1 MSTLRGA
8 LHNAVK
14 YSPQGDTV
22 EIAVTCCEN
31 FLRVEIHDNGLG
43 IPAQYRESVF
53 EKFSQVDATDSRNA
67 SGTGLGLSICK
78 AIVEKHG
85 GDIGIDEGTR
95 NGTTLYFTL
104 PELSLTKDAWE
115 ANSQ

>member
-1 MSTLRGA
+1 MQVMANLLS
-8 LHNAVK
+8 NAVK

-22 EIAVTCCEN
+22 EIAVRCCER
-31 FLRVEIHDNGLG
+31 FLRVEIHDNGPG

-78 AIVEKHG
+78 AIVAKHG
-85 GDIGIDEGTR
+85 GDIGVDEGTR
-95 NGTTLYFTL
+95 NGTTLYFTQ

-115 ANSQ
+115 AVSQ